1 MLDIGQVTV
10 LLPFYLQTRFDFAF
24 LLSFGCF
31 LFSPHT
37 GGSPRIWSGT
47 YISR

>member
-1 MLDIGQVTV
+1 MLDTGQVTV
-10 LLPFYLQTRFDFAF
+10 SLPFYLQTRFDFAF

-31 LFSPHT
+31 VFSPFT
-37 GGSPRIWSGT
+37 GGIPRIRSGT